1 MFWSEIV
8 LNSFFQIAILCQA
21 NSIRDVIAFPKTG
34 DGKDLMGDA
43 PAAIRDNDKLFYHL
57 K

>member
-1 MFWSEIV
+1 LF